1 MTVGMKTMNIRHH
14 MVVVILLC
22 LFGAVASGHAAIYKY
37 VGGSGRIHFSNVPVK
52 SHYSFYAHEAGDGK
66 ALSRSVTDLI
76 KRYAVLNRL
85 DVNLVRA
92 VVRAESNYDIN
103 ALSSKGAMG
112 LMQLHPE
119 TAKDLKISDPFDPLQ
134 NISGGTR
141 YLRQMLDRFKG
152 NLDLA
157 LAAYN
162 AGPSTVERYG
172 GIPPYQ
178 ETQNYVEK
186 VKQFQKLYR
195 RSDT

>member
-1 MTVGMKTMNIRHH
+1 MCLRRYIVFWS
-14 MVVVILLC
+14 LLYC
-22 LFGAVASGHAAIYKY
+22 AVPLASGHAAIYKY
-37 VGGSGRIHFSNVPVK
+37 VDASGHIHFSNVPVK
-52 SHYSFYAHEAGDGK
+52 SHYSFYAHEADDGK
-66 ALSRSVTDLI
+66 ALSRSVTELI

-92 VVRAESNYDIN
+92 VVRAESNYDIH
-103 ALSSKGAMG
+103 AVSSKGAIG

-119 TAKDLKISDPFDPLQ
+119 TAKDLKLSDPFDPLQ

-141 YLRQMLDRFKG
+141 YLRQMLDRFQG

-172 GIPPYQ
+172 GIPPYE
-178 ETQNYVEK
+178 ETRNYVEK
-186 VKQFQKLYR
+186 VKQFQKFYR

>member
-1 MTVGMKTMNIRHH
+1 MNVRYHIVVG
-14 MVVVILLC
+14 ILLC
-22 LFGAVASGHAAIYKY
+22 LWGTVASGHAAIYKY
-37 VGGSGRIHFSNVPVK
+37 VDAAGRIHFSNVPVK
-52 SHYSFYAHEAGDGK
+52 SHYTFYAHEASDK
-66 ALSRSVTDLI
+66 DLSSRSVADLI
-76 KRYAVLNRL
+76 KRYAVLNHL

-92 VVRAESNYDIN
+92 VVRAESNYDIH
-103 ALSSKGAMG
+103 AVSSKGAMG

-119 TAKDLKISDPFDPLQ
+119 TAKDLKLSNPFDPLQ